1 VFESLDLLYSVL
13 LALLIVATLYF
24 LANIVYP
31 RLSWVVTKWQYRDP
45 EAVEPSR
52 VVFELR
58 RVKYTVLF
66 IIFTVGAVMLANAR
80 DNILGN

>member
-1 VFESLDLLYSVL
+1 MFESLDSLYFVL
-13 LALLIVATLYF
+13 LALLVAANLFF
-24 LANIVYP
+24 LVNIVHP
-31 RLSWVVTKWQYRDP
+31 RLSWVLTKWQYRDP

-66 IIFTVGAVMLANAR
+66 IVFTVGTVTLWNVR
-80 DNILGN
+80 DGLPGS